1 MLHTVGDDDSS
12 AIFRVQCAFS
22 IVESYAMLNKK
33 PRKKN
38 QEKKIGDGDDI
49 GGTIFRFL
57 KYSLAFLGL
66 RTPSPESS

>member
-1 MLHTVGDDDSS
+1 MLHTVGDDDGS

-38 QEKKIGDGDDI
+38 QETKIGDGDDI